1 MWDSLL
7 SLPEKPLGRPMA
19 RDNPVTIPL
28 RCGSLGAAEFFHLAL
43 EGGVQT
49 LEIRLL
55 REDQKVDI
63 FAKLGCAVE
72 HAGLAAHKQR
82 LNLMFLDRRKDLSDR
97 GRDQGYLPWLSIE
110 RRFSRFPGSAPAG

>member
-1 MWDSLL
+1 
-7 SLPEKPLGRPMA
+7 MA

-63 FAKLGCAVE
+63 FAKLGCAVCDGE
-72 HAGLAAHKQR
+72 REERAGC
-82 LNLMFLDRRKDLSDR
+82 
-97 GRDQGYLPWLSIE
+97 LPW
-110 RRFSRFPGSAPAG
+110 RRLRSG